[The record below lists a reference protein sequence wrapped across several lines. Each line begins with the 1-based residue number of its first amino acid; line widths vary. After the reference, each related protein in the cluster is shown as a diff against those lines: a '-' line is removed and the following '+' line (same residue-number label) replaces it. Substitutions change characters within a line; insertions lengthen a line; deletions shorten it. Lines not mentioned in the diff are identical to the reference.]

1 MDASQRITALEDVPT
16 DSTVLFRVTDGS
28 EDEDEDADERE
39 AILVATANGDGEGDD
54 GETDADRI
62 SCWLNYCQHLT
73 HIKID
78 KGSGAPM
85 RNGELVCA
93 NHGAYFDAD
102 SGECTYGPCEGAYLT
117 DLEVTVADGDVYLT
131 DDDYEYVGEGPIDD
145 GDDLTSSSNVKI

>member
-1 MDASQRITALEDVPT
+1 MDASQRITALEDVPA

-28 EDEDEDADERE
+28 GGERE
-39 AILVATANGDGEGDD
+39 AILVATENGTGGNR
-54 GETDADRI
+54 TDAGIDEDGL

-102 SGECTYGPCEGAYLT
+102 SGECTYGPCEGAFLT
-117 DLEVTVADGDVYLT
+117 ALEVTVADGDVYLT